1 MPLARV
7 SGPLVNTLVGPSDR
21 RGRLCL
27 RSPPGNR
34 IMLLCTAVG
43 LMVALQCYDLHDGR
57 GVWRGV
63 ALVNED
69 EWRFEVYDAEGRRTE
84 SGPADALLSVLKG
97 RGLVETTRPC
107 SSIFTPC
114 YGRATRC

>member
-1 MPLARV
+1 MALE
-7 SGPLVNTLVGPSDR
+7 GTDR
-21 RGRLCL
+21 RVDVSARRTNQPVWNGWL
-27 RSPPGNR
+27 
-34 IMLLCTAVG
+34 TAVG
-43 LMVALQCYDLHDGR
+43 LMIALHCYDLRDGR
-57 GVWRGV
+57 GVWWGV